1 MADRYRANYAVLSV
15 LEQLGPTADGLD
27 VPWADFSGNRSSEQE
42 FVVPT
47 DDPIDP
53 YLEIQIFDVG
63 TFGHEILIDDEPLT
77 GFDMPPGEGWQYW
90 MDTITDRALVTGDNT
105 LQIRRDKS
113 TDDSFAV
120 GTVVVNWKE
129 PVD

>member
-1 MADRYRANYAVLSV
+1 MAERYRANYAVLSV
-15 LEQLGPTADGLD
+15 LEQLGPSSDGLD
-27 VPWADFSGNRSSEQE
+27 VPWADFAGNRSSKQE

-53 YLEIQIFDVG
+53 YLEIQVFDVG
-63 TFGHEILIDDEPLT
+63 TFGHEILVDGDPLT

-90 MDTITDRALVTGDNT
+90 MDTITDRRLIAGDNT

>member
-1 MADRYRANYAVLSV
+1 MAERYRANYAVLSV
-15 LEQLGPTADGLD
+15 LEQLGPTDDGLD
-27 VPWADFSGNRSSEQE
+27 VPWADFAGNRSSKQE

-53 YLEIQIFDVG
+53 YLEIQVFDVG
-63 TFGHEILIDDEPLT
+63 TFGHEIMIDGEPLT

-90 MDTITDRALVTGDNT
+90 MDTITDRTLIAGDNT